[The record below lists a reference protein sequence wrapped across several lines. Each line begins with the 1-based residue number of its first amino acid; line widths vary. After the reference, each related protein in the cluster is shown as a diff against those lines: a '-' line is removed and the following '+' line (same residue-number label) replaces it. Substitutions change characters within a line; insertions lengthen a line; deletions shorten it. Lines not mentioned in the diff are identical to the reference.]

1 MTPGEVAPWGIAGLL
16 TLKEAYSFFTAGQK
30 FDDRVKK
37 HIADA
42 AAMGDKAETLRKEM
56 QQKDFDH
63 MAGDIRRISE
73 SISEIM
79 RMLRE
84 SVATKQDIL
93 QMDARVDALE
103 ESNRAH
109 YESFR
114 RVDREIS
121 AVRERCGSHHRK
133 PSDSSAFPLE
143 HTR

>member
-1 MTPGEVAPWGIAGLL
+1 MSPDQAAPYGIVALFVI
-16 TLKEAYSFFTAGQK
+16 KEAYTFFTAGQK

-42 AAMGDKAETLRKEM
+42 ALADKTADELRKEM
-56 QQKDFDH
+56 AQKDFDH
-63 MAGDIRRISE
+63 MAGDIKRISDAM
-73 SISEIM
+73 SEIM

-93 QMDARVDALE
+93 QLDARMDALE

-109 YESFR
+109 YDAFR

-121 AVRERCGSHHRK
+121 SVRERCGSHHRK
-133 PSDSSAFPLE
+133 PSDSSAFPME
-143 HTR
+143 RAR